1 MKIGLATVECK
12 NGNIDFNLKQILLY
26 LQKAASRK
34 IDFLFFGESF
44 LQGFD
49 SLVWNFEEDKEKAVS
64 KKSAVIELI
73 KNEAYILDI
82 GVGFGYFEL
91 YNESIYSSYLVISN
105 KGNEIV
111 NYRRMS
117 MGWRESNFADQQY
130 QEGSEICIFSIDN
143 YDFTIALCGDLWDE
157 KTCGLFLN
165 EKVSHSTIIW
175 PVYVDYSL
183 QEWVREL
190 KNYQER
196 ALLFSDNVCLVN
208 NITKTRSVGGAF
220 YFNKFDNQML
230 DFDIEDILLVEI

>member
-1 MKIGLATVECK
+1 MKIGLAAVECK
-12 NGNIDFNLKQILLY
+12 NNSIDFNLKQILLY

-34 IDFLFFGESF
+34 IDYLFFGESF

-49 SLVWNFEEDKEKAVS
+49 SLVWNFEEDKEKTVS
-64 KKSAVIELI
+64 KNSAVIDLI
-73 KNEAYILDI
+73 KKEAYILDI
-82 GVGFGYFEL
+82 GVGFGYF
-91 YNESIYSSYLVISN
+91 
-105 KGNEIV
+105 
-111 NYRRMS
+111 
-117 MGWRESNFADQQY
+117 
-130 QEGSEICIFSIDN
+130 
-143 YDFTIALCGDLWDE
+143 DFTIALCGDLWDE
-157 KTCGLFLN
+157 KTYGLFLN

-183 QEWVREL
+183 QEWISEL

-208 NITKTRSVGGAF
+208 NITKKRSIGGAF